1 MLWDLD
7 LFQKIIWQN
16 SYFLRVQICRFSSI
30 FDIYVHKYV
39 YFNITMPN
47 RLDRLTPFKHR
58 LDGLNT
64 KQRVIDCLP
73 FNV

>member
-1 MLWDLD
+1 MSWDLD
-7 LFQKIIWQN
+7 FFEKK
-16 SYFLRVQICRFSSI
+16 YFVEYLLSSI